1 MTRIVD
7 LPTPALIVDRQKFDA
22 NVATMAAVRPGL
34 TLRPHIKAHKS
45 TALAQELAKVG
56 HTAFTCATPREVVGM
71 VQAGLG
77 SDLLLA
83 NETVDP
89 ARLRAMASLLN
100 NSRITV
106 AIDSEVTAQMAAE
119 NGIKDVLID
128 VNVGMPRCGVLPD
141 RAAALAAFAVSL
153 GLNVR
158 GVMGYEGHLMAVA
171 DRDEQRAKVRSAMGV
186 LVQCFDEVRL
196 QSGDDCT
203 IISAG
208 GTGTFDLYDPADPIL
223 ARVKEVQAGSYA
235 LMDSHYGALELPFAQ
250 ALYVVGTV
258 ISVSDGWAVIDVG
271 LKSLG
276 MDHGNPTIEG
286 ASVWFCSDEHIT
298 FSMKDGR
305 PLPGIGNRV
314 LVRPAQIDPTIALHE
329 VMHVVDQIGTGET
342 GTGGRVI
349 DAWPVDLRHW

>member
-89 ARLRAMASLLN
+89 TRLRAMAALLN

-106 AIDSEVTAQMAAE
+106 AIDSDVTARMAAE

-186 LVQCFDEVRL
+186 LVQCFDDVRA

-208 GTGTFDLYDPADPIL
+208 GTGTFDLYDPSDPLL
-223 ARVKEVQAGSYA
+223 ARVNEVQAGSYA
-235 LMDSHYGALELPFAQ
+235 LMDSHYGALELPFVQ

-258 ISVSDGWAVIDVG
+258 ISVSDSWAVIDVG

-298 FSMKDGR
+298 FSMKDDR

-314 LVRPAQIDPTIALHE
+314 LVRPAHIDPTIALHE
-329 VMHVVDQIGTGET
+329 VMHVVDQIGT
-342 GTGGRVI
+342 VI

>member
-45 TALAQELAKVG
+45 TALAHELAKVG
-56 HTAFTCATPREVVGM
+56 HTAFTCATPREVIGM

-89 ARLRAMASLLN
+89 TRLRAMASLLN

-106 AIDSEVTAQMAAE
+106 AIDSDVTARMAAE

-153 GLNVR
+153 GLNIR

-186 LVQCFDEVRL
+186 LVECFDQVRA

-208 GTGTFDLYDPADPIL
+208 GTGTFDLYDPSDPLL
-223 ARVKEVQAGSYA
+223 ARVNEVQAGSYA
-235 LMDSHYGALELPFAQ
+235 LMDSHYGALELPFVQ
-250 ALYVVGTV
+250 ALFVVGTV
-258 ISVSDGWAVIDVG
+258 ISVSDSWAVIDVG

-276 MDHGNPTIEG
+276 MDHGNPTIES

-314 LVRPAQIDPTIALHE
+314 LVRPAHIDPTIALHE
-329 VMHVVDQIGTGET
+329 VMHVVDQIGT
-342 GTGGRVI
+342 VI

>member
-56 HTAFTCATPREVVGM
+56 HTAFTCATPREVIGM

-89 ARLRAMASLLN
+89 ARLRAMAALLN

-106 AIDSEVTAQMAAE
+106 AIDSDVTARMAAE

-186 LVQCFDEVRL
+186 LVQCFDDVRA

-208 GTGTFDLYDPADPIL
+208 GTGTFDLYDPSDPLL
-223 ARVKEVQAGSYA
+223 ARVNEVQAGSYA
-235 LMDSHYGALELPFAQ
+235 LMDSHYGALELPFVQ
-250 ALYVVGTV
+250 ALFVVGTV
-258 ISVSDGWAVIDVG
+258 ISVSDSWAVIDVG

-305 PLPGIGNRV
+305 PLPDIGNRV
-314 LVRPAQIDPTIALHE
+314 LVRPAHIDPTIALHE
-329 VMHVVDQIGTGET
+329 VMHVVDQIGT
-342 GTGGRVI
+342 VI
-349 DAWPVDLRHW
+349 DAWPVNLRHW

>member
-56 HTAFTCATPREVVGM
+56 HTAFTCATPREVIGM

-106 AIDSEVTAQMAAE
+106 AIDSDVTAQIAAE

-186 LVQCFDEVRL
+186 LVQCFDDVRA

-208 GTGTFDLYDPADPIL
+208 GTGTFDLYDPSDPLL
-223 ARVKEVQAGSYA
+223 ARVNEVQAGSYA
-235 LMDSHYGALELPFAQ
+235 LMDSHYGALELPFVQ

-258 ISVSDGWAVIDVG
+258 ISVSDSWAVIDVG

-298 FSMKDGR
+298 FSMKDDR

-314 LVRPAQIDPTIALHE
+314 LVRPAHIDPTIALHE
-329 VMHVVDQIGTGET
+329 VMHVVDQIGT
-342 GTGGRVI
+342 VI